1 MPLNETPCPRCNRRV
16 HVMAGINVLP
26 NFPQSV
32 FLVCWKCKIIAHPR
46 EDHNQGSKGGSPEL
60 CRYRHVI
67 VPAAVLALCAIALA
81 VLAAS
86 PVVWLPVDMGW
97 K

>member
-1 MPLNETPCPRCNRRV
+1 MQSSRACDGRHQRLTELPAIRV
-16 HVMAGINVLP
+16 SRVLEVQDHCSP
-26 NFPQSV
+26 EGGS
-32 FLVCWKCKIIAHPR
+32 
-46 EDHNQGSKGGSPEL
+46 EMDHNQGSKGGSPEL

>member
-1 MPLNETPCPRCNRRV
+1 M
-16 HVMAGINVLP
+16 
-26 NFPQSV
+26 
-32 FLVCWKCKIIAHPR
+32 
-46 EDHNQGSKGGSPEL
+46 DHNQGSKGGSPEL